1 MMNRCRGIRCITLG
15 RMSVVFALSTYLLL
29 TGQARAALPSVP
41 MVVSGS
47 ENTISLGT
55 NTVSPDALGVTSGG
69 GSGTGTGV
77 VCWSSFGQPFPGRG
91 YTSDVIAELETAAST
106 AYNTGAAFL
115 SDVNTYKLGN
125 VAEGDLDD
133 LAGKYD
139 RETLAAA
146 EAAYRRLQYIDP
158 YNPDYV
164 SGILLVRQAHAL
176 KQDLVWDIKR
186 NLQLRKRL
194 TDNAPENTYNGRIL
208 AEEIAIL
215 ANIADLQW
223 ESNACVLELFS
234 DSQFR
239 GAGALLR
246 REYALTDN
254 KVVDDTLEL
263 VFNGTRRYLEGE
275 LERAKKLLLLNF
287 FAEGSKT
294 ATNTREY
301 AVEVLLTAEAYAT
314 EVLRLVN
321 PYLPQPPA
329 PEDIFDVDYLY
340 DTTDLVRITGLCT
353 EMSELSSLI
362 QQGYNAFGF
371 LPDFVPFLT
380 GASSND
386 NLSTYRTLVDLAV
399 NACLQAGAIEN
410 GVEDDEQVL
419 AQSAEEYETRMQEIE
434 SSYVQRLITLVGS
447 VTVTTPNGSASLP
460 DLFTYMMPD
469 IDLDNDGL
477 TERDKARLDFVDEWP
492 AYSFGSKG
500 TLTGQYDIIG
510 GAEDRVTMAFNEIK
524 TNYALIEDEEYT
536 AQRILDIYEEMYT
549 LVMDTGERVG
559 AMIREK
565 GRLQHIA
572 AVEAG
577 RVQRDS
583 NVWKWVWDKGGK
595 KAMDA
600 YMEYSIPGR
609 IYTAVDDWFKRGQLS
624 AVEDDAD
631 GATILKAREK
641 NPVAIAGLA
650 IAAVGLVSGVGQ
662 SFLSGDAAF
671 KIGEIQG
678 QLAEDLANIDAA
690 IAEQQAL
697 QQAELIRYQGEIELE
712 RSQQRV
718 RQLVM
723 QQANLELD
731 YAMAVRDATREKKTL
746 ATMLDETARIV
757 FDFNRAVKLTED
769 IGGEALGWQEQ
780 DVREV
785 LTNDMLV
792 AEQAFYRAQVWTF
805 IALRALEYYANRPP
819 ESNGQPN
826 DMVRGFY
833 RRLYGARRAQDLVG
847 PSPAAVGGLLG
858 AMNTAAESD
867 FVFDMTSTS
876 CPERGLL
883 SLKYD
888 VVVPTLAQSYD
899 DEGNA
904 TPQAGGFTYRDPVD
918 GREYGGAQAY
928 QAAFRTFLRESFSGA
943 SPLRKL
949 EITFGTHLMPPLTTE
964 NLTGDNPFY
973 VGSARNAK
981 IVGFQNTDCLGQGV
995 TPNVQGVQVNITG
1008 DTTFYPRI
1016 QLQMAGNSYL
1026 RHSVWGPGDFDGEGH
1041 LIDPMSAINVYSSY
1055 QQILPSWLSEDI
1067 GVKAAEPPTTEK
1079 EDDDCPEGCDCIG
1092 SDVVAVFTALVNSDG
1107 PSGSSPKTLA
1117 FTDRAVANDR
1127 WILSINEWE
1136 TTANRNFLA
1145 GLEAM
1150 LNSPMPEDPS
1160 EDFATDIQI
1169 WMGWAYRNP

>member
-1 MMNRCRGIRCITLG
+1 MFRQHRVRQACAMPN
-15 RMSVVFALSTYLLL
+15 VFSGALTVCLWILA
-29 TGQARAALPSVP
+29 GHAGAVLPSVP
-41 MVVSGS
+41 VVVSTS
-47 ENTISLGT
+47 ENTIQMGT
-55 NTVSPDALGVTSGG
+55 NTVSPDAVAQTSGG
-69 GSGTGTGV
+69 GAGSGPGV
-77 VCWSSFGQPFPGRG
+77 ISWTSFGQPFPGRA
-91 YTSDVIAELETAAST
+91 YTDEAVEALQTSASNAYTA
-106 AYNTGAAFL
+106 GAAFL
-115 SDVNTYKLGN
+115 NDVNTYKLGN
-125 VAEGDLDD
+125 VVEEDLDD
-133 LAGKYD
+133 LAGQYD
-139 RETLAAA
+139 AEELAEA

-164 SGILLVRQAHAL
+164 RGILLARQAYAL
-176 KQDLVWDIKR
+176 KQNLVWDIKR

-194 TDNAPENTYNGRIL
+194 TDNDPENTYNGRIL
-208 AEEIAIL
+208 AAEIAIL
-215 ANIADLQW
+215 EEIGDLQW
-223 ESNACVLELFS
+223 DSNAFLLELFS

-254 KVVDDTLEL
+254 AVVDDTLKL
-263 VFNGTRRYLEGE
+263 IFNGTRRYLEGE

-287 FAEGSKT
+287 FTEGSKT
-294 ATNTREY
+294 AANTREY

-353 EMSELSSLI
+353 EISELSSLI
-362 QQGYNAFGF
+362 QQGYNVFGF

-380 GASSND
+380 GTSSDN
-386 NLSTYRTLVDLAV
+386 NLSTYNTLVGIAANACV
-399 NACLQAGAIEN
+399 NARTIEERIN
-410 GVEDDEQVL
+410 LNEQLL
-419 AQSAEEYETRMQEIE
+419 AQSAEEYKTRMLEIE
-434 SSYVQRLITLVGS
+434 SSYVQRLITVAGS
-447 VTVTTPNGSASLP
+447 VTVATPHGSATLP
-460 DLFTYMMPD
+460 DIFTYLMPD

-477 TERDKARLDFVDEWP
+477 TERDKARLDFVKEWP

-500 TLTGQYDIIG
+500 TISGQYDIIA
-510 GAEDRVTMAFNEIK
+510 GAADRVNKAFNEIR

-549 LVMDTGERVG
+549 LVMNTGERVG

-609 IYTAVDDWFKRGQLS
+609 IYTAVDDWLKRGQLS

-650 IAAVGLVSGVGQ
+650 IAAVGLASSIGQ

-678 QLAEDLANIDAA
+678 QLAEDLSNIDAA

-697 QQAELIRYQGEIELE
+697 QQAELIRYQGAIELE

-718 RQLVM
+718 RQLIL
-723 QQANLELD
+723 QQANLELE
-731 YAMAVRDATREKKTL
+731 YAMAVRDVTREKKTL
-746 ATMLDETARIV
+746 ATMLDEATRIM
-757 FDFNRAVKLTED
+757 FDFNRAVKLTEE
-769 IGGEALGWQEQ
+769 IGGEPLGWQEL

-785 LTNDMLV
+785 LTNDMLI

-819 ESNGQPN
+819 EANGQPN
-826 DMVRGFY
+826 NTIRGFY
-833 RRLYGARRAQDLVG
+833 RRLYGARRAHDLVG
-847 PSPAAVGGLLG
+847 PSSTSVGGLLG
-858 AMNTAAESD
+858 TMNTAAQTD
-867 FVFDMTSTS
+867 FVFSMTSTS

-888 VVVPTLAQSYD
+888 VVVPTTADYADESSPAPESSAYSYK
-899 DEGNA
+899 
-904 TPQAGGFTYRDPVD
+904 DPVD
-918 GREYGGAQAY
+918 GREYEGLQAY
-928 QAAFRTFLRESFSGA
+928 QAAFRAALREGFSGV
-943 SPLRKL
+943 SPSRRL
-949 EITFGTHLMPPLTTE
+949 EITFGTHLLPPLATE
-964 NLTGDNPFY
+964 NMTSSNPFY
-973 VGSARNAK
+973 LASARNAK
-981 IVGFQNTDCLGQGV
+981 ILGFENPNCQGQGV
-995 TPNVQGVQVNITG
+995 TPNLQGIQVNITG
-1008 DTTFYPRI
+1008 ETTYYPRVR
-1016 QLQMAGNSYL
+1016 LEMAGNSYL
-1026 RHSVWGPGDFDGEGH
+1026 RHRVWGPGDFDGEGH
-1041 LIDPMSAINVYSSY
+1041 LIDPMRAINVYSSY

-1067 GVKAAEPPTTEK
+1067 GVKAAETPVTK
-1079 EDDDCPEGCDCIG
+1079 KKDDDCPEGCDCIG
-1092 SDVVAVFTALVNSDG
+1092 SNVAAVFTALVNGGG
-1107 PSGSSPKTLA
+1107 PSGGSPKTLA

-1127 WILSINEWE
+1127 WVLSINEWE
-1136 TTANRNFLA
+1136 ATANRNFLA

-1160 EDFATDIQI
+1160 DDFITDIQLWI
-1169 WMGWAYRNP
+1169 GWAYRNP